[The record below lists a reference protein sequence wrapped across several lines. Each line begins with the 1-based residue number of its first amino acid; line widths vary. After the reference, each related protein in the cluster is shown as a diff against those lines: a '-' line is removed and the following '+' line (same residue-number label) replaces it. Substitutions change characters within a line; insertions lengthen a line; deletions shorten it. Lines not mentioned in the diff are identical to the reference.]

1 MPADMKY
8 PARRAKALATLT
20 AFASLVAL
28 APTSVAFRA
37 PAPQFEPVDQDSARV
52 AKLGADARFF
62 SEVDAVGASDLRWEF
77 PRLEAAR
84 LEIGQTLVFALPG
97 ARTVE
102 LTLIDRGW
110 IASDAFGFSF
120 SDAASGSSAEIVLS
134 NGRVGGTVRAN
145 LEGRF
150 EQWSL
155 STGFD
160 NAGIAGDYW
169 SNLDGIDAHSLLTAV
184 DPPAELVA
192 GGGDGGVAGDGCDD
206 NGSTIDVLFAY
217 TPDFLSDYASFDAMK
232 TAVLSDLQ
240 RMNLAQV
247 NSLSAPK
254 FRSAG
259 FFEIDQSGTGS
270 LVTDLAQLAN
280 PSDGWADAVH
290 TERDDKRADLVA
302 LYSDSGNGAAAYIG
316 VGNQALGFSVVG
328 TQGGFA
334 LARTLATN
342 MGCCDAVGDTAP
354 ACSGAFPFS
363 NAYRF
368 NAGSTSYRT
377 LLALPPGTEI
387 PYFSNPSVEFLGEAT
402 GTATANNARTMS
414 FTSVEVAGY
423 RCSAGAEPDC
433 DGDGILDSVAI
444 SSGIVPDCNLTGIPD
459 SCDIALGISQDTN
472 GNGIPDECPLTET
485 QFTPVETGVLDTF
498 GTSVSA
504 SLRAGDPTVLLG
516 IGAPGNDVGFSNA
529 GAALVVPMIAGIPNL
544 AATKVLRASDPQQ
557 NAFFGRAIS
566 VLKRPAS
573 TTPAYPARN
582 YAAVGAFRW
591 NQSAGTGNY
600 QSKGAVYLF
609 EEDGSGNWAQTAS
622 AGGTPWRYT
631 PPATGG
637 SGAGAYSLFGY
648 SVSIARSPTE
658 NGETIVVGAPGR
670 NNGQGGVYVV
680 RNQSNNTPAFHIL
693 RTLSAPVDGD
703 EFGASVSLAGRVP
716 TTGNARVAFVAG
728 APGRSA
734 GKGAAYVYE
743 RPVSS
748 STFGTWAAPLTLNPQ
763 GVTLVEG
770 DRFGTS
776 VAIATRTTSPVTAPT
791 AVAVVGAPGDD
802 DGRGRIYLWERAT
815 GTGATT
821 AWSYRGSFQPS
832 DAQPGDRF
840 GSCVSVALSASGTS
854 WVVTVGA
861 PKADVAVG
869 TTPRVD
875 AGKVYVVSRTFGT
888 SGVFSAT
895 ARTAFSPASGDEFGY
910 SATSVTGF
918 GLVGAPF
925 NDSAGLN
932 RGMTRVTINP

>member
-8 PARRAKALATLT
+8 PARRAKALVTLT
-20 AFASLVAL
+20 AFASIVAL
-28 APTSVAFRA
+28 APTSLAFRGTGA
-37 PAPQFEPVDQDSARV
+37 QFEPVDADGARI
-52 AKLGADARFF
+52 AKLGADARFY
-62 SEVDAVGASDLRWEF
+62 SEVDALGAPDFRWEF
-77 PRLEAAR
+77 PRLAAAQ
-84 LEIGQTLVFALPG
+84 LEIGQSLVFALPG
-97 ARTVE
+97 ARTIE

-110 IASDAFGFSF
+110 IADDAFGFSF
-120 SDAASGSSAEIVLS
+120 SDATSGSSAEIVLR
-134 NGRVGGTVRAN
+134 NGSVSGSLRAN
-145 LEGRF
+145 LDGRF

-155 STGFD
+155 ATGFD
-160 NAGIAGDYW
+160 QAGIAGEHW
-169 SNLDGIDAHSLLTAV
+169 TALDGIDAHSLLTPI
-184 DPPAELVA
+184 DPPAELA
-192 GGGDGGVAGDGCDD
+192 GSDGGVAGDGCDD

-217 TPDFLSDYASFDAMK
+217 TPDFLADYASLDAMQA
-232 TAVLSDLQ
+232 AVLADLQ

-254 FRSAG
+254 FRSVG
-259 FFEIDQSGTGS
+259 FFETDQPGTGS
-270 LVTDLAQLAN
+270 LATDLAQLAN
-280 PSDGWADAVH
+280 PADGWADAVH
-290 TERDDKRADLVA
+290 AERDDKRADLVA
-302 LYSDSGNGAAAYIG
+302 LYSGSENGAVAYIG

-334 LARTLATN
+334 LARALATN
-342 MGCCDAVGDTAP
+342 MGCCDAVGDSAP

-368 NAGSTSYRT
+368 NSGGTTYRT
-377 LLALPPGTEI
+377 LMALPPGTEI

-402 GTATANNARTMS
+402 GTATANNARSMS

-423 RCSAGAEPDC
+423 RCSEGPEPDC

-444 SSGIVPDCNLTGIPD
+444 ASGVVPDCNLTGIPD

-472 GNGIPDECPLTET
+472 GNGVPDECPLTET
-485 QFTPVETGVLDTF
+485 QFTVTETGVLDTF

-504 SLRAGDPTVLLG
+504 SVRAGDPAVLLG
-516 IGAPGNDVGFSNA
+516 LGAPGNDVGAPNA
-529 GAALVVPMIAGIPNL
+529 GAAWVVPMTAGVPNL
-544 AATKVLRASDPQQ
+544 AAAKVLRASDPQQ

-566 VLKRPAS
+566 VLKRPAN

-591 NQSAGTGNY
+591 NQSVGTGNY
-600 QSKGAVYLF
+600 QSKGAIYLF
-609 EEDGSGNWAQTAS
+609 EEDGSGNWAQTVS
-622 AGGTPWRYT
+622 SGGAPWRYS

-637 SGAGAYSLFGY
+637 SGSGAYSLFGY

-680 RNQSNNTPAFHIL
+680 RNQSNNTPAFHVL

-703 EFGASVSLAGRVP
+703 EFGSSVALAGRVP
-716 TTGNARVAFVAG
+716 TTGNARVVFIAG
-728 APGRSA
+728 APGRSED
-734 GKGAAYVYE
+734 KGAAYVYE

-748 STFGTWAAPLTLNPQ
+748 SSFGTWAAPLTLNPQ
-763 GVTLVEG
+763 GVTLLEG

-776 VAIATRTTSPVTAPT
+776 VAIATRTTTPVTAPT

-815 GTGATT
+815 GTGGTT
-821 AWSYRGSFQPS
+821 AWSFRGSFQPA
-832 DAQPGDRF
+832 DAQPGDAF
-840 GSCVSVALSASGTS
+840 GSSVSVALSASGTA

-869 TTPRVD
+869 SATRLD
-875 AGKVYVVSRTFGT
+875 AGRVYVVSRTFGT
-888 SGVFSAT
+888 TGTFSAT
-895 ARTAFSPASGDEFGY
+895 SRTAFSPASGDEFGY
-910 SATSVTGF
+910 STSSVTSF